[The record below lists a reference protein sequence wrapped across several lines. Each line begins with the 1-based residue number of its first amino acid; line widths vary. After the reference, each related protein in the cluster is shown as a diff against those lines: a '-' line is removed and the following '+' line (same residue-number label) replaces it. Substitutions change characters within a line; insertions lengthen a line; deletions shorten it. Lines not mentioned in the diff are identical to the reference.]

1 MLTQTQAK
9 SMSFE
14 QQMVYTMMMTAPSM
28 LPEMPANKEALEVGL
43 QLKALFAEGILK
55 DMYLDH
61 DGIVSLVF
69 DSELIEP

>member
-1 MLTQTQAK
+1 MLNQTQAK
-9 SMSFE
+9 NLSFE
-14 QQMVYTMMMTAPSM
+14 QQMVYTMMMAAPSM

-61 DGIVSLVF
+61 DGVVSLVF
-69 DSELIEP
+69 DSTVIDP

>member
-1 MLTQTQAK
+1 
-9 SMSFE
+9 MSFE